1 MRRKIQ
7 PEDITFTGILI
18 DDLVVKPGKNGLCH
32 EEFSINRMSIN
43 FRRHYHSNPSLDE
56 EYYVTITTKD
66 WAKKF
71 YAIQA
76 EFQALEFPE
85 SDYHRDK
92 THYHIRLRDGSFN
105 PPEVYLSDHPRIT
118 ASKKI
123 LNALKRIA
131 AIIPDGWPKPYAL
144 DNLG

>member
-1 MRRKIQ
+1 MKRKIQ

-18 DDLVVKPGKNGLCH
+18 EDVVIRPGKLGMYQ

-43 FRRHYHSNPSLDE
+43 FRKHYYSNPSQDE
-56 EYYVTITTKD
+56 EYHVTIHTKD
-66 WAKKF
+66 WEKKF
-71 YAIQA
+71 YAIRA
-76 EFQALEFPE
+76 EFQALELPK
-85 SDYHRDK
+85 SDYHHDK
-92 THYHIRLRDGSFN
+92 THYHIRLRDGSFD
-105 PPEVYLSDHPRIT
+105 PPEVWLSDHPRIT

-123 LNALKRIA
+123 LNALRRIA